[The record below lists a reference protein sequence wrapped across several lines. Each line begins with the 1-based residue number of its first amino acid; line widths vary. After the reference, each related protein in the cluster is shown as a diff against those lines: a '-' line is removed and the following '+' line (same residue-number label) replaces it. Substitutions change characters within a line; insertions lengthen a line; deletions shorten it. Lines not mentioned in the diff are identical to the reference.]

1 MGRPSDYNLEV
12 AQAICARMAAGETLL
27 QICRD
32 PAMPARSTAY
42 LWTIVHPEFSDM
54 YARARKA
61 LYEHWADELVDI
73 AEDGRNDWV
82 ERERKDGSKE
92 MVCDR
97 EHIQRSTL
105 RVDTRKW
112 MLAKLQPKQYGDK
125 LALGGAED
133 LAPFT
138 VTLTAIDERG

>member
-1 MGRPSDYNLEV
+1 MGRPSDYSLEV
-12 AQAICARMAAGETLL
+12 AHAICARMAAGETLL

-42 LWTIVHPEFSDM
+42 LWTVVHPEFSDM

-73 AEDGRNDWV
+73 AEDGRNDWI
-82 ERERKDGSKE
+82 ERERKDGSIE
-92 MVCDR
+92 MTVDR
-97 EHIQRSTL
+97 EHIQRSAL

-125 LALGGAED
+125 VAHTGPDGEGPIA
-133 LAPFT
+133 
-138 VTLTAIDERG
+138 VNLTATDDRG